1 MNSNTT
7 RRVARFVA
15 LPVVSAGLLAGV
27 LGFAGA
33 ANAGTYSQDHT
44 PRPGIVAT
52 PSHTAPPAASRTY
65 GHHLD
70 HLMRVQPG
78 YHP

>member
-1 MNSNTT
+1 MTTDTT

-44 PRPGIVAT
+44 PRPGLVAA
-52 PSHTAPPAASRTY
+52 PNHTAPSVVGTHGR
-65 GHHLD
+65 HID
-70 HLMRVQPG
+70 HVGKLVPG